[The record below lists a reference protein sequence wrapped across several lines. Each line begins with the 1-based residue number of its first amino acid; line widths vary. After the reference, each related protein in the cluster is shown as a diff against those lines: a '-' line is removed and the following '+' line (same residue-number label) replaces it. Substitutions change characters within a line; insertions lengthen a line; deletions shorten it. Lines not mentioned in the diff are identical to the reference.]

1 MGDVVNVTRSVWVS
15 FLMTGR
21 HLRLLCAFDDCPA
34 KKESTMAV
42 SPRSSEGSA
51 KNRTKAIR
59 EWAIGEGLE
68 VSSRGRISAEIERA
82 FHDAAAK
89 KVRIEAEP
97 AKKAV
102 SKESV
107 SKKAPVKR
115 VTASKAPAKKTADVE
130 KVVAETTP
138 AKKMTKEI
146 REWAIGQGLDVSS
159 RGRISAEI
167 ERAFHDAAAKKVQ
180 VKPARVKKSAAKRT
194 TVKTTVAKTTASKAP
209 ASKATA
215 SKAPAKKTAD
225 VEKAVAAT
233 PAKKMTKEIREWAI
247 GQGLDVSSRGR
258 ISAEIERAFH
268 DAAAKKVQVK
278 AARVKKSAAKKAAA
292 KKTAAGTTGVKT
304 APAKAPAKKTA
315 AKAAAA
321 KTTATETT
329 PAKKMTKEIR
339 EWAIGQGLDVS
350 SRGRISAEIERAF
363 HDAAAKKV
371 QVKAARVNEAAAKK
385 APAKTTA
392 VKTAVAKT
400 RAAKTTAA
408 KPTATETTP
417 VKKMTKEIREWA
429 IGEGLDVSSRGRI
442 SAEIERAFHD
452 AAAKKVQVKAAPA
465 RKSAARKAPS
475 RTTAAKTKGP
485 RTPAVKK
492 SPAKT
497 TPTKMTVA
505 KTTATGEAAPAKN
518 MIKEIREWAIG
529 EGRNVSSRGR
539 ISAEIK
545 QAFHDAQVQVPVA
558 VG

>member
-1 MGDVVNVTRSVWVS
+1 MELERCRVWSAQMGDVVNVTRYVWVS
-15 FLMTGR
+15 FLITGR

-42 SPRSSEGSA
+42 SPRSSEESA

-180 VKPARVKKSAAKRT
+180 VKAARVKKSAAKT
-194 TVKTTVAKTTASKAP
+194 TPVRTTVAKT
-209 ASKATA
+209 TA

-225 VEKAVAAT
+225 VEKAVAETT
-233 PAKKMTKEIREWAI
+233 PAKKMTKEIREWAIGQGLDVSSRGRISVEIERAFHDAAAKKVQVKAARVNKAAEKKAAAKKKAGGTTGVKTAPVKAPAKKAAAKAAAAKTTATETTPAKKMTNEIREWAI

-278 AARVKKSAAKKAAA
+278 AATAKKSAAR
-292 KKTAAGTTGVKT
+292 
-304 APAKAPAKKTA
+304 KAPAKTTVE
-315 AKAAAA
+315 
-321 KTTATETT
+321 KTTAAETKAAKSAIPEKVA

-339 EWAIGQGLDVS
+339 EWAIGQGL
-350 SRGRISAEIERAF
+350 E
-363 HDAAAKKV
+363 
-371 QVKAARVNEAAAKK
+371 
-385 APAKTTA
+385 
-392 VKTAVAKT
+392 
-400 RAAKTTAA
+400 
-408 KPTATETTP
+408 
-417 VKKMTKEIREWA
+417 
-429 IGEGLDVSSRGRI
+429 VSSRGRI

-465 RKSAARKAPS
+465 RKRAAKNAPS
-475 RTTAAKTKGP
+475 RTAAAKTKGP
-485 RTPAVKK
+485 RTTAVKK

-505 KTTATGEAAPAKN
+505 KTTATGKAAPAKN
-518 MIKEIREWAIG
+518 MIKAIREWAIG

-545 QAFHDAQVQVPVA
+545 QAFHDAQAQVPVA